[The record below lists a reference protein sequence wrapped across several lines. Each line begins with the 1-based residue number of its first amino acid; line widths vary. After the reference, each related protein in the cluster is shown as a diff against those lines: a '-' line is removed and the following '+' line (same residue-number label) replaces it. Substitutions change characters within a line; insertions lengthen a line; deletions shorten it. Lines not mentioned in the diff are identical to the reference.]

1 MRNMIKA
8 LKKKY
13 ALSDQGAS
21 DLFKGILYSVLA
33 NISLML
39 PVILLAVVLNQLLS
53 PILGIADSEKSA
65 AFYTITGIVILA
77 VVFILVGVAYAGN
90 AICKTFEIDIKKQI
104 AKMIA
109 KRKAEQKRKAEE
121 AAAAKE
127 MSQVTESTTTEA
139 SEDEKV
145 SDNTMPTMFS
155 EEDRKKLEDAVS
167 KADSEEKTM
176 QDSKVEAI
184 EKTAD
189 SDSTENEAAEKTVSE
204 EKVESVEKPV
214 TTTESEETP
223 DEEIKAEGTPVEE
236 TPAQEEELTDTRVVD
251 IFAELNEEPV
261 SEDAENDFEE
271 K

>member
-1 MRNMIKA
+1 MN
-8 LKKKY
+8 KKSGY
-13 ALSDQGAS
+13 ALR
-21 DLFKGILYSVLA
+21 IVLGGY
-33 NISLML
+33 LTY
-39 PVILLAVVLNQLLS
+39 
-53 PILGIADSEKSA
+53 LGIRILSEMIQQRPSNM
-65 AFYTITGIVILA
+65 TLMSVLA

-121 AAAAKE
+121 AAVAKE
-127 MSQVTESTTTEA
+127 MSQVTESTMTE
-139 SEDEKV
+139 V
-145 SDNTMPTMFS
+145 SDNTMPTMLS

-167 KADSEEKTM
+167 KADFEEKTM
-176 QDSKVEAI
+176 QDSKAEAI

-204 EKVESVEKPV
+204 EKVESVEKLA

-223 DEEIKAEGTPVEE
+223 DEEIKAEETATEE
-236 TPAQEEELTDTRVVD
+236 TSVQEELTDTRVVD

>member
-1 MRNMIKA
+1 MN
-8 LKKKY
+8 KKSGY
-13 ALSDQGAS
+13 ALR
-21 DLFKGILYSVLA
+21 IVLGGY
-33 NISLML
+33 LTY
-39 PVILLAVVLNQLLS
+39 
-53 PILGIADSEKSA
+53 LGIRILSEMIQQRPSNM
-65 AFYTITGIVILA
+65 TLMSVLA

-127 MSQVTESTTTEA
+127 MSQVTESTTTE
-139 SEDEKV
+139 V

-167 KADSEEKTM
+167 KADFEEKTM
-176 QDSKVEAI
+176 QDRKAEAI

-204 EKVESVEKPV
+204 EKTVI
-214 TTTESEETP
+214 TTESEETP

>member
-1 MRNMIKA
+1 MN
-8 LKKKY
+8 KKSGY
-13 ALSDQGAS
+13 ALR
-21 DLFKGILYSVLA
+21 IVLGGY
-33 NISLML
+33 LTY
-39 PVILLAVVLNQLLS
+39 
-53 PILGIADSEKSA
+53 LGIRILSEMIQQRPSNM
-65 AFYTITGIVILA
+65 TLMSVLA

-145 SDNTMPTMFS
+145 SDDTMPTMLS
-155 EEDRKKLEDAVS
+155 EEDRKKLKDAVS
-167 KADSEEKTM
+167 KVDSEEKTM
-176 QDSKVEAI
+176 QDSKAEAI

-189 SDSTENEAAEKTVSE
+189 SDSTENEAAEKTASE
-204 EKVESVEKPV
+204 EKA
-214 TTTESEETP
+214 ESEETP

>member
-1 MRNMIKA
+1 MN
-8 LKKKY
+8 KKSGY
-13 ALSDQGAS
+13 ALR
-21 DLFKGILYSVLA
+21 IVLGGY
-33 NISLML
+33 LTY
-39 PVILLAVVLNQLLS
+39 
-53 PILGIADSEKSA
+53 LGIRILSEMIQQRPSNM
-65 AFYTITGIVILA
+65 TLMSVLA

-127 MSQVTESTTTEA
+127 MSQVTESTTTE
-139 SEDEKV
+139 V
-145 SDNTMPTMFS
+145 SDNTMPTMLS

-167 KADSEEKTM
+167 KADFEEKTM
-176 QDSKVEAI
+176 QDSKAEAI

-223 DEEIKAEGTPVEE
+223 EEEITAEGTPVEE

>member
-1 MRNMIKA
+1 MN
-8 LKKKY
+8 KKSGY
-13 ALSDQGAS
+13 ALR
-21 DLFKGILYSVLA
+21 IVLGGY
-33 NISLML
+33 LTY
-39 PVILLAVVLNQLLS
+39 
-53 PILGIADSEKSA
+53 LGIRILSEMIQQRPSNM
-65 AFYTITGIVILA
+65 TLMSVLA

-127 MSQVTESTTTEA
+127 MSQVTESTTTE
-139 SEDEKV
+139 V
-145 SDNTMPTMFS
+145 SDNTMPTMLS

-167 KADSEEKTM
+167 KADFEEKTM
-176 QDSKVEAI
+176 QDSKAEAI

-204 EKVESVEKPV
+204 EKPV

-261 SEDAENDFEE
+261 SEDDENDFEE

>member
-1 MRNMIKA
+1 MN
-8 LKKKY
+8 KKSGY
-13 ALSDQGAS
+13 ALR
-21 DLFKGILYSVLA
+21 IVLGGY
-33 NISLML
+33 LTY
-39 PVILLAVVLNQLLS
+39 
-53 PILGIADSEKSA
+53 LGIRILSEMIQQRPSNM
-65 AFYTITGIVILA
+65 TLMSVLA

-127 MSQVTESTTTEA
+127 MSQVTESTTTE
-139 SEDEKV
+139 V
-145 SDNTMPTMFS
+145 SDNTMPTMLS

-176 QDSKVEAI
+176 QDSKAEVI

-204 EKVESVEKPV
+204 EKVESVEKLA

-223 DEEIKAEGTPVEE
+223 DEEIKAEETATEE
-236 TPAQEEELTDTRVVD
+236 TSVQEELTDTRVVD

>member
-1 MRNMIKA
+1 MN
-8 LKKKY
+8 KKSGY
-13 ALSDQGAS
+13 ALR
-21 DLFKGILYSVLA
+21 IVLGGY
-33 NISLML
+33 LTY
-39 PVILLAVVLNQLLS
+39 
-53 PILGIADSEKSA
+53 LGIRILSEMIQQRPSNM
-65 AFYTITGIVILA
+65 TLMSVLA

-127 MSQVTESTTTEA
+127 MSQVTESTMTE
-139 SEDEKV
+139 V
-145 SDNTMPTMFS
+145 SDNTMPTMLS

-176 QDSKVEAI
+176 QDSKAEAI

-204 EKVESVEKPV
+204 EKTV

-223 DEEIKAEGTPVEE
+223 DEEIRAEGTPVEE

>member
-1 MRNMIKA
+1 MN
-8 LKKKY
+8 KKSGY
-13 ALSDQGAS
+13 ALR
-21 DLFKGILYSVLA
+21 IVLGGY
-33 NISLML
+33 LTY
-39 PVILLAVVLNQLLS
+39 
-53 PILGIADSEKSA
+53 LGIRILSEMIQQRPSNM
-65 AFYTITGIVILA
+65 TLMSVLA

-121 AAAAKE
+121 ATAAKE
-127 MSQVTESTTTEA
+127 MSQVTESTTTE
-139 SEDEKV
+139 V
-145 SDNTMPTMFS
+145 SDNTMPTMLS

-167 KADSEEKTM
+167 KADFEEKTM
-176 QDSKVEAI
+176 QDSKAEAI

-204 EKVESVEKPV
+204 EKTVI
-214 TTTESEETP
+214 TTESEETP
-223 DEEIKAEGTPVEE
+223 DEEIKAEGTPDEE

>member
-1 MRNMIKA
+1 MN
-8 LKKKY
+8 KKSGY
-13 ALSDQGAS
+13 ALR
-21 DLFKGILYSVLA
+21 IVLGGY
-33 NISLML
+33 LTY
-39 PVILLAVVLNQLLS
+39 
-53 PILGIADSEKSA
+53 LGIRILSEMIQQRPSNM
-65 AFYTITGIVILA
+65 TLMSVLA

-127 MSQVTESTTTEA
+127 MSQVTESTTTE
-139 SEDEKV
+139 V
-145 SDNTMPTMFS
+145 SDNTMPTMLS

-176 QDSKVEAI
+176 QDSKAGAI

-204 EKVESVEKPV
+204 GKVESVEKLA

-223 DEEIKAEGTPVEE
+223 NEEIKAEGTPVEE

>member
-1 MRNMIKA
+1 MN
-8 LKKKY
+8 KKSGY
-13 ALSDQGAS
+13 ALR
-21 DLFKGILYSVLA
+21 IVLGGY
-33 NISLML
+33 LTY
-39 PVILLAVVLNQLLS
+39 
-53 PILGIADSEKSA
+53 LGIRILSEMIQQRPSNM
-65 AFYTITGIVILA
+65 TLMSVLA

-145 SDNTMPTMFS
+145 SDDTMPTMLS
-155 EEDRKKLEDAVS
+155 EEDRKKLEDVVS

-176 QDSKVEAI
+176 QDSKDEAI

-189 SDSTENEAAEKTVSE
+189 SDSTENEAAEKTASE
-204 EKVESVEKPV
+204 EKA
-214 TTTESEETP
+214 ESEETP

>member
-1 MRNMIKA
+1 MN
-8 LKKKY
+8 KKSGY
-13 ALSDQGAS
+13 ALR
-21 DLFKGILYSVLA
+21 IVLGGY
-33 NISLML
+33 LTY
-39 PVILLAVVLNQLLS
+39 
-53 PILGIADSEKSA
+53 LGIRILSEMIQQRPSNM
-65 AFYTITGIVILA
+65 TLMSVLA

-127 MSQVTESTTTEA
+127 MSQVTESTTTE
-139 SEDEKV
+139 V
-145 SDNTMPTMFS
+145 SDNTMPTMLS

-167 KADSEEKTM
+167 KADFEEKTM
-176 QDSKVEAI
+176 QDSKAEAI

-204 EKVESVEKPV
+204 EKTVI
-214 TTTESEETP
+214 TTESEETP
-223 DEEIKAEGTPVEE
+223 DEEIKAEGTP
-236 TPAQEEELTDTRVVD
+236 AKEEELTDTRVVD

>member
-1 MRNMIKA
+1 MN
-8 LKKKY
+8 KKSGY
-13 ALSDQGAS
+13 ALR
-21 DLFKGILYSVLA
+21 IVLGGY
-33 NISLML
+33 LTY
-39 PVILLAVVLNQLLS
+39 
-53 PILGIADSEKSA
+53 LGIRILSEMIQQRPSNM
-65 AFYTITGIVILA
+65 TLMSVLA

-127 MSQVTESTTTEA
+127 MSQVTESTTTE
-139 SEDEKV
+139 V
-145 SDNTMPTMFS
+145 SDNTMPTMLS
-155 EEDRKKLEDAVS
+155 EEDRKKLEDVVS
-167 KADSEEKTM
+167 KADFEEKTM
-176 QDSKVEAI
+176 QDSKAEAI

-204 EKVESVEKPV
+204 EKTVI
-214 TTTESEETP
+214 TTESEETP

>member
-1 MRNMIKA
+1 MN
-8 LKKKY
+8 KKSGY
-13 ALSDQGAS
+13 ALR
-21 DLFKGILYSVLA
+21 IVLGGY
-33 NISLML
+33 LTY
-39 PVILLAVVLNQLLS
+39 
-53 PILGIADSEKSA
+53 LGIRILSEMIQQRPSNM
-65 AFYTITGIVILA
+65 TLMSVLA

-127 MSQVTESTTTEA
+127 MSQVTESTTTE
-139 SEDEKV
+139 V
-145 SDNTMPTMFS
+145 SDNTMPTMLS

-167 KADSEEKTM
+167 KADFEEKTM
-176 QDSKVEAI
+176 QDSKAEAI

-189 SDSTENEAAEKTVSE
+189 SDSTENETAEKTVSE
-204 EKVESVEKPV
+204 EKTVI
-214 TTTESEETP
+214 TTESEETP

>member
-1 MRNMIKA
+1 MN
-8 LKKKY
+8 KKSGY
-13 ALSDQGAS
+13 ALR
-21 DLFKGILYSVLA
+21 IVLGGY
-33 NISLML
+33 LTY
-39 PVILLAVVLNQLLS
+39 
-53 PILGIADSEKSA
+53 LGIRILSEMIQQRPSNM
-65 AFYTITGIVILA
+65 TLMSVLA

-109 KRKAEQKRKAEE
+109 KRKAEQKRKAAE

-127 MSQVTESTTTEA
+127 MSQVTASTTTE
-139 SEDEKV
+139 V
-145 SDNTMPTMFS
+145 SDNTMPTMLS

-167 KADSEEKTM
+167 KADFEEKTM
-176 QDSKVEAI
+176 QDSKAEAI

-204 EKVESVEKPV
+204 EKTVI
-214 TTTESEETP
+214 TTESEETP

>member
-1 MRNMIKA
+1 MN
-8 LKKKY
+8 KKSGY
-13 ALSDQGAS
+13 ALR
-21 DLFKGILYSVLA
+21 IVLGGY
-33 NISLML
+33 LTY
-39 PVILLAVVLNQLLS
+39 
-53 PILGIADSEKSA
+53 LGIRILSEMIQQRPSNM
-65 AFYTITGIVILA
+65 TLMSVLA

-127 MSQVTESTTTEA
+127 MSQVTESTTTEV

-145 SDNTMPTMFS
+145 SDNTMPTMLS

-176 QDSKVEAI
+176 QDSKTEAI

-189 SDSTENEAAEKTVSE
+189 SDSTENEAAEKTA
-204 EKVESVEKPV
+204 SVEKPV

-223 DEEIKAEGTPVEE
+223 DEEIKAEETATEE
-236 TPAQEEELTDTRVVD
+236 TSVREELTDTRVVD

>member
-1 MRNMIKA
+1 MN
-8 LKKKY
+8 KKSGY
-13 ALSDQGAS
+13 ALR
-21 DLFKGILYSVLA
+21 IVLGGY
-33 NISLML
+33 LTY
-39 PVILLAVVLNQLLS
+39 
-53 PILGIADSEKSA
+53 LGIRILSEMIQQRPSNM
-65 AFYTITGIVILA
+65 TLMSVLA

-127 MSQVTESTTTEA
+127 MSQVTESTTTE
-139 SEDEKV
+139 V
-145 SDNTMPTMFS
+145 SDNTMPTMLS

-167 KADSEEKTM
+167 KADFEEKTM
-176 QDSKVEAI
+176 QDSKAEAI

-204 EKVESVEKPV
+204 EKTVI
-214 TTTESEETP
+214 TTESEETP
-223 DEEIKAEGTPVEE
+223 DEEIRAEGTPVEE

>member
-1 MRNMIKA
+1 MN
-8 LKKKY
+8 KKSGY
-13 ALSDQGAS
+13 ALR
-21 DLFKGILYSVLA
+21 IVLGGY
-33 NISLML
+33 LTY
-39 PVILLAVVLNQLLS
+39 
-53 PILGIADSEKSA
+53 LGIRILSEMIQQRPSNM
-65 AFYTITGIVILA
+65 TLMSVLA

-121 AAAAKE
+121 AAVAKE
-127 MSQVTESTTTEA
+127 MSQVTENTTTE
-139 SEDEKV
+139 V
-145 SDNTMPTMFS
+145 SDNTMPTMLS

-167 KADSEEKTM
+167 KADFEEKTM
-176 QDSKVEAI
+176 QDSKAEAI

-204 EKVESVEKPV
+204 EKTVI
-214 TTTESEETP
+214 TTESEETP

>member
-1 MRNMIKA
+1 MN
-8 LKKKY
+8 KKSGY
-13 ALSDQGAS
+13 ALR
-21 DLFKGILYSVLA
+21 IVLGGY
-33 NISLML
+33 LTY
-39 PVILLAVVLNQLLS
+39 
-53 PILGIADSEKSA
+53 LGIRILSEMIQQRPSNM
-65 AFYTITGIVILA
+65 TLMSVLA

-145 SDNTMPTMFS
+145 SDDTMPTMLS

-167 KADSEEKTM
+167 KADSEEKT
-176 QDSKVEAI
+176 A
-184 EKTAD
+184 
-189 SDSTENEAAEKTVSE
+189 SE
-204 EKVESVEKPV
+204 EKA
-214 TTTESEETP
+214 ESEETP
-223 DEEIKAEGTPVEE
+223 DEEIRAEE
-236 TPAQEEELTDTRVVD
+236 TATEETSVQEELTDTRVVD

>member
-1 MRNMIKA
+1 MN
-8 LKKKY
+8 KKSGY
-13 ALSDQGAS
+13 ALR
-21 DLFKGILYSVLA
+21 IVLGGY
-33 NISLML
+33 LTY
-39 PVILLAVVLNQLLS
+39 
-53 PILGIADSEKSA
+53 LGIRILSEMIQQRPSNM
-65 AFYTITGIVILA
+65 TLMSVLA

-127 MSQVTESTTTEA
+127 MSQVTESTTTE
-139 SEDEKV
+139 V
-145 SDNTMPTMFS
+145 SDNTMPTMLS

-167 KADSEEKTM
+167 KADFEEKTM
-176 QDSKVEAI
+176 QDSKAEAI

-204 EKVESVEKPV
+204 EKTVI
-214 TTTESEETP
+214 TTESEETP
-223 DEEIKAEGTPVEE
+223 DEEIKAEETATEE
-236 TPAQEEELTDTRVVD
+236 TSVQEELTDTRVVD

>member
-1 MRNMIKA
+1 MN
-8 LKKKY
+8 KKSGY
-13 ALSDQGAS
+13 ALR
-21 DLFKGILYSVLA
+21 IVLGGY
-33 NISLML
+33 LTY
-39 PVILLAVVLNQLLS
+39 
-53 PILGIADSEKSA
+53 LGIRILSEMIQQRPSNM
-65 AFYTITGIVILA
+65 TLMSVLA

-121 AAAAKE
+121 AEAAKE

-145 SDNTMPTMFS
+145 SDDTMPTMLS

-204 EKVESVEKPV
+204 EKVESVEKP
-214 TTTESEETP
+214 
-223 DEEIKAEGTPVEE
+223 DEEIKPEGTPVEE

>member
-1 MRNMIKA
+1 MN
-8 LKKKY
+8 KKSGY
-13 ALSDQGAS
+13 ALR
-21 DLFKGILYSVLA
+21 IVLGGY
-33 NISLML
+33 LTY
-39 PVILLAVVLNQLLS
+39 
-53 PILGIADSEKSA
+53 LGIRILSEMIQQRPSNM
-65 AFYTITGIVILA
+65 TLMSVLA

-139 SEDEKV
+139 SEGEKV
-145 SDNTMPTMFS
+145 SDNTMPTMLS

-176 QDSKVEAI
+176 QDSKAEVI

-204 EKVESVEKPV
+204 EKTVI
-214 TTTESEETP
+214 TTESEETP
-223 DEEIKAEGTPVEE
+223 DEEIKAEETATEE
-236 TPAQEEELTDTRVVD
+236 TSVQEELTDTRVVD

>member
-1 MRNMIKA
+1 MN
-8 LKKKY
+8 KKSGY
-13 ALSDQGAS
+13 ALR
-21 DLFKGILYSVLA
+21 IVLGGY
-33 NISLML
+33 LTY
-39 PVILLAVVLNQLLS
+39 
-53 PILGIADSEKSA
+53 LGIRILSEMIQQRPSNM
-65 AFYTITGIVILA
+65 TLMSVLA

-127 MSQVTESTTTEA
+127 MSQVTESTTTE
-139 SEDEKV
+139 V
-145 SDNTMPTMFS
+145 TDNTMPTMLS

-176 QDSKVEAI
+176 QDSKDEAI

-189 SDSTENEAAEKTVSE
+189 SDSTENEAAEKTASE
-204 EKVESVEKPV
+204 EKA
-214 TTTESEETP
+214 ESEETP
-223 DEEIKAEGTPVEE
+223 DEEIRAEE
-236 TPAQEEELTDTRVVD
+236 TATEETSVQEELTDTRVVD

>member
-1 MRNMIKA
+1 MN
-8 LKKKY
+8 KKSGY
-13 ALSDQGAS
+13 ALR
-21 DLFKGILYSVLA
+21 IVLGGY
-33 NISLML
+33 LTY
-39 PVILLAVVLNQLLS
+39 
-53 PILGIADSEKSA
+53 LGIRILSEMIQQRPSNM
-65 AFYTITGIVILA
+65 TLMSVLA

-121 AAAAKE
+121 AAVAKE

-145 SDNTMPTMFS
+145 SDNTMPTMLS

-167 KADSEEKTM
+167 KEDSEEKTM
-176 QDSKVEAI
+176 QDSKAEVI

-189 SDSTENEAAEKTVSE
+189 SDSTENEAAE
-204 EKVESVEKPV
+204 
-214 TTTESEETP
+214 TP
-223 DEEIKAEGTPVEE
+223 DEEIKAEETATEE
-236 TPAQEEELTDTRVVD
+236 TSVQEELTDTRVVD

>member
-1 MRNMIKA
+1 MN
-8 LKKKY
+8 KKSGY
-13 ALSDQGAS
+13 ALR
-21 DLFKGILYSVLA
+21 IVLGGY
-33 NISLML
+33 LTY
-39 PVILLAVVLNQLLS
+39 
-53 PILGIADSEKSA
+53 LGIRILSEMIQQRPSNM
-65 AFYTITGIVILA
+65 TLMSVLA

-127 MSQVTESTTTEA
+127 MSQVTESTTTE
-139 SEDEKV
+139 V
-145 SDNTMPTMFS
+145 SDNTMPTMLS

-167 KADSEEKTM
+167 KADFEEKTM
-176 QDSKVEAI
+176 QDSKAEAI

-204 EKVESVEKPV
+204 EKMVI
-214 TTTESEETP
+214 TTESEETP
-223 DEEIKAEGTPVEE
+223 DEEIRAEGTPVEE

>member
-1 MRNMIKA
+1 MN
-8 LKKKY
+8 KKSGY
-13 ALSDQGAS
+13 ALR
-21 DLFKGILYSVLA
+21 IVLGGY
-33 NISLML
+33 LTY
-39 PVILLAVVLNQLLS
+39 
-53 PILGIADSEKSA
+53 LGIRILSEMIQQRPSNM
-65 AFYTITGIVILA
+65 TLMSVLA

-145 SDNTMPTMFS
+145 SDDTMPTMLS

-167 KADSEEKTM
+167 KADFEEKTM
-176 QDSKVEAI
+176 QDNKAEAI

-204 EKVESVEKPV
+204 EKA
-214 TTTESEETP
+214 ESEETP

>member
-1 MRNMIKA
+1 MN
-8 LKKKY
+8 KKSGY
-13 ALSDQGAS
+13 ALR
-21 DLFKGILYSVLA
+21 IVLGGY
-33 NISLML
+33 LTY
-39 PVILLAVVLNQLLS
+39 
-53 PILGIADSEKSA
+53 LGIRILSEMIQQRPSNM
-65 AFYTITGIVILA
+65 TLMSVLA

-90 AICKTFEIDIKKQI
+90 AICKTFEIDIKKQT

-127 MSQVTESTTTEA
+127 MSQVTESTTTE
-139 SEDEKV
+139 V
-145 SDNTMPTMFS
+145 SDNTMPTMLS

-167 KADSEEKTM
+167 KADFEEKTM
-176 QDSKVEAI
+176 QDSKAEAI

-204 EKVESVEKPV
+204 EKTVI
-214 TTTESEETP
+214 TTESEETP

>member
-1 MRNMIKA
+1 MN
-8 LKKKY
+8 KKSGY
-13 ALSDQGAS
+13 ALR
-21 DLFKGILYSVLA
+21 IVLGGY
-33 NISLML
+33 LTY
-39 PVILLAVVLNQLLS
+39 
-53 PILGIADSEKSA
+53 LGIRILSEMIQQRPSNM
-65 AFYTITGIVILA
+65 TLMSVLA

-109 KRKAEQKRKAEE
+109 KRKAEQKRKAEG

-127 MSQVTESTTTEA
+127 MSQVTESTTTE
-139 SEDEKV
+139 V
-145 SDNTMPTMFS
+145 SDNTMPTMLS

-167 KADSEEKTM
+167 KVDFEEKTM
-176 QDSKVEAI
+176 QDSKAEAI

-204 EKVESVEKPV
+204 EKVESVEKLA
-214 TTTESEETP
+214 TITESEETP

>member
-1 MRNMIKA
+1 MNKKSGCA
-8 LKKKY
+8 LR
-13 ALSDQGAS
+13 
-21 DLFKGILYSVLA
+21 IVLGGY
-33 NISLML
+33 LTY
-39 PVILLAVVLNQLLS
+39 
-53 PILGIADSEKSA
+53 LGIRILSEMIQQRPSNM
-65 AFYTITGIVILA
+65 TLMSVLA

-109 KRKAEQKRKAEE
+109 RRKAEQKRKAEE

-145 SDNTMPTMFS
+145 SDNTMPTMLS

-167 KADSEEKTM
+167 KVDSEEKTM
-176 QDSKVEAI
+176 QDSKAEVI

-204 EKVESVEKPV
+204 EKTV

-223 DEEIKAEGTPVEE
+223 DEEIKAEETATEE
-236 TPAQEEELTDTRVVD
+236 TSVQEELTDTRVVD

>member
-1 MRNMIKA
+1 MN
-8 LKKKY
+8 KKSGY
-13 ALSDQGAS
+13 ALR
-21 DLFKGILYSVLA
+21 IVLGGY
-33 NISLML
+33 LTY
-39 PVILLAVVLNQLLS
+39 
-53 PILGIADSEKSA
+53 LGIRILSEMIQQRPSNM
-65 AFYTITGIVILA
+65 TLMSVLA

-145 SDNTMPTMFS
+145 SDDTMPTMLS

-176 QDSKVEAI
+176 QDSKDEAI

-189 SDSTENEAAEKTVSE
+189 SDSTENEAAEKTASE
-204 EKVESVEKPV
+204 EKA
-214 TTTESEETP
+214 ESEETP
-223 DEEIKAEGTPVEE
+223 DEEIKAEETPVEE
-236 TPAQEEELTDTRVVD
+236 TPVQEEELTDTRVVD

>member
-1 MRNMIKA
+1 MN
-8 LKKKY
+8 KKSGY
-13 ALSDQGAS
+13 ALR
-21 DLFKGILYSVLA
+21 IVLGGY
-33 NISLML
+33 LTY
-39 PVILLAVVLNQLLS
+39 
-53 PILGIADSEKSA
+53 LGIRILSEMIQQRPSNM
-65 AFYTITGIVILA
+65 TLMSVLA

-127 MSQVTESTTTEA
+127 MSQVTESTTTE
-139 SEDEKV
+139 V
-145 SDNTMPTMFS
+145 SDNTMPTMLS

-176 QDSKVEAI
+176 QDSKAEAI

-204 EKVESVEKPV
+204 EKTVI
-214 TTTESEETP
+214 TTESEETL

>member
-1 MRNMIKA
+1 MN
-8 LKKKY
+8 KKSGY
-13 ALSDQGAS
+13 ALR
-21 DLFKGILYSVLA
+21 IVLGGY
-33 NISLML
+33 LTY
-39 PVILLAVVLNQLLS
+39 
-53 PILGIADSEKSA
+53 LGIRILSEMIQQRPSNM
-65 AFYTITGIVILA
+65 TLMSVLA

-104 AKMIA
+104 AKMIV

-145 SDNTMPTMFS
+145 SDDT
-155 EEDRKKLEDAVS
+155 A
-167 KADSEEKTM
+167 SEEK
-176 QDSKVEAI
+176 A
-184 EKTAD
+184 
-189 SDSTENEAAEKTVSE
+189 
-204 EKVESVEKPV
+204 ESVEKPV

-223 DEEIKAEGTPVEE
+223 DEEIRAEGTPVEE